1 MIRTRKVKKIKPIIV
16 DKGRGVI
23 IIRKR
28 TVLDREIS
36 FRGKIIV
43 GMDSCLWKRVE
54 CEEILVGKA
63 SFLKEEVRC
72 RKAIIGANTEFN
84 SIIGD
89 EITIQNGCRG
99 RRVSG
104 KKVIVRKN
112 VRIEH
117 LEADTAYIDGI
128 SRLGSVN
135 VKRVVALKSE

>member
-1 MIRTRKVKKIKPIIV
+1 MIRTRKVKRVQPIVI
-16 DKGRGVI
+16 DRDRGVL

-43 GMDSCLWKRVE
+43 GMDSCLWKKVE
-54 CEEILVGKA
+54 CEEIVVGKA
-63 SFLKEEVRC
+63 SFLKDEVRC
-72 RKAIIGANTEFN
+72 KRAIIGAKTEFN
-84 SIIGD
+84 SIIGE

-99 RRVSG
+99 RKVSG
-104 KKVIVRKN
+104 KRVVVRRN
-112 VRIEH
+112 VRIDH

-128 SRLGSVN
+128 SRLRSVN